1 MTILTTERLTLR
13 HLTMS
18 DAEALHYI
26 HHEVGVW
33 TCLQGLPPASV
44 DDERAKIEEQ
54 LARYHEHG
62 FGGWATVWS
71 ETGELIGRCGLRAQV
86 IEGQAEMELGYAL
99 SPRFWGRELASEAAR
114 GIRDYAFASLDGA
127 PRGPNPFRQCRL
139 EACRHRRRSALRA
152 SDVVQRNR
160 SRTFRRGKE

>member
-54 LARYHEHG
+54 LARYREHG
-62 FGGWATVWS
+62 LGGWATVWR
-71 ETGELIGRCGLRAQV
+71 ETGELIGRCGLRAQA
-86 IEGQAEMELGYAL
+86 IEGRAEMELGYAL
-99 SPRFWGRELASEAAR
+99 SPQVLGPRAGDRSIAR
-114 GIRDYAFASLDGA
+114 DS
-127 PRGPNPFRQCRL
+127 
-139 EACRHRRRSALRA
+139 
-152 SDVVQRNR
+152 
-160 SRTFRRGKE
+160 